1 MKKRYFLFALS
12 ALVLTMPMWGQ
23 NENLLPS
30 RTMTIEGTYNPTLQ
44 KGEKVSVAS
53 EQIDTERQTANVQ
66 YVTEEQ
72 QVVKYGRSPM
82 QVLETDFEIEE
93 VDIFSGLV
101 SVGYGLRNNLDA
113 LMDFE
118 MATSKGSVLGLDG
131 YMEGWNTELDENWRS
146 KMFNSNAALSFMHSF
161 ENVAL
166 AFNADYGY
174 RRYNL
179 RKGKQFDY
187 YANGLN
193 RFNRI
198 INEGSF
204 YTSIFSTGGSQLDYN
219 LQVGYQGLKADKL
232 VLNDRNQDYKENI
245 LRVYGNVTLPL
256 KSGVLGVDYNQ
267 KSVINDKYST
277 MTLTPTWN
285 WSNEKVY
292 LSLGANVDLRTSKED
307 RILASPMIVINQNLK
322 TTKNAD
328 FMLLTEITGGVMDNN
343 MRSLW
348 SVSPYWTS
356 KNKIKDGY
364 TLVDFY
370 SGVSMSLTDK
380 VTFVIGNGY
389 SYTKNAVFQTLS
401 DSLIVSSML
410 EQHNSGLFYNK
421 LTVDVEMSSLLN
433 MRFAATHHDWTNK
446 DLGKALAYK
455 PVWDL
460 ALDSRLIITEALDL
474 VVSYNFSNFHKYE
487 GKAINSVNNLS
498 VGADY
503 RFRNNFSLFADL
515 NNIFNSSHYY
525 YAGYMAQ
532 KFNFVLGGAYRF

>member
-1 MKKRYFLFALS
+1 
-12 ALVLTMPMWGQ
+12 
-23 NENLLPS
+23 
-30 RTMTIEGTYNPTLQ
+30 
-44 KGEKVSVAS
+44 
-53 EQIDTERQTANVQ
+53 
-66 YVTEEQ
+66 
-72 QVVKYGRSPM
+72 
-82 QVLETDFEIEE
+82 
-93 VDIFSGLV
+93 
-101 SVGYGLRNNLDA
+101 
-113 LMDFE
+113 
-118 MATSKGSVLGLDG
+118 
-131 YMEGWNTELDENWRS
+131 
-146 KMFNSNAALSFMHSF
+146 
-161 ENVAL
+161 
-166 AFNADYGY
+166 
-174 RRYNL
+174 
-179 RKGKQFDY
+179 
-187 YANGLN
+187 
-193 RFNRI
+193 
-198 INEGSF
+198 
-204 YTSIFSTGGSQLDYN
+204 
-219 LQVGYQGLKADKL
+219 
-232 VLNDRNQDYKENI
+232 
-245 LRVYGNVTLPL
+245 
-256 KSGVLGVDYNQ
+256 
-267 KSVINDKYST
+267 

-364 TLVDFY
+364 TLIDFY

-389 SYTKNAVFQTLS
+389 SYTKNAIFQTLS
-401 DSLIVSSML
+401 DSIIVSSML

-433 MRFAATHHDWTNK
+433 MRFAATHYDWTNK

-460 ALDSRLIITEALDL
+460 TLDSRLIITEALDL
-474 VVSYNFSNFHKYE
+474 IVSYNFSNFHKYE

>member
-44 KGEKVSVAS
+44 KGEKVTVAS
-53 EQIDTERQTANVQ
+53 EQIDTERQVANVQ

-131 YMEGWNTELDENWRS
+131 YMEGWNTELDDDWRS

-161 ENVAL
+161 EKVAL

-204 YTSIFSTGGSQLDYN
+204 YTSIFSTGASQLDYN
-219 LQVGYQGLKADKL
+219 LQVGYQGLKADRL
-232 VLNDRNQDYKENI
+232 ILNDRNQDYKENI
-245 LRVYGNVTLPL
+245 LRVYGNLTLPL

-292 LSLGANVDLRTSKED
+292 LSLAWIRLES
-307 RILASPMIVINQNLK
+307 
-322 TTKNAD
+322 
-328 FMLLTEITGGVMDNN
+328 
-343 MRSLW
+343 
-348 SVSPYWTS
+348 
-356 KNKIKDGY
+356 
-364 TLVDFY
+364 
-370 SGVSMSLTDK
+370 
-380 VTFVIGNGY
+380 FVI
-389 SYTKNAVFQTLS
+389 A
-401 DSLIVSSML
+401 I
-410 EQHNSGLFYNK
+410 
-421 LTVDVEMSSLLN
+421 
-433 MRFAATHHDWTNK
+433 
-446 DLGKALAYK
+446 
-455 PVWDL
+455 
-460 ALDSRLIITEALDL
+460 LII
-474 VVSYNFSNFHKYE
+474 
-487 GKAINSVNNLS
+487 VN
-498 VGADY
+498 
-503 RFRNNFSLFADL
+503 
-515 NNIFNSSHYY
+515 
-525 YAGYMAQ
+525 
-532 KFNFVLGGAYRF
+532 K

>member
-1 MKKRYFLFALS
+1 M
-12 ALVLTMPMWGQ
+12 
-23 NENLLPS
+23 
-30 RTMTIEGTYNPTLQ
+30 Q

-72 QVVKYGRSPM
+72 QVVEYGRSPM

-93 VDIFSGLV
+93 EDIFSGLV

-131 YMEGWNTELDENWRS
+131 YMEGWNTELDDDWRS

-161 ENVAL
+161 ERVAL

-204 YTSIFSTGGSQLDYN
+204 YTSIFSTGASQLDYN
-219 LQVGYQGLKADKL
+219 LQVGYQGLKADRL
-232 VLNDRNQDYKENI
+232 ILNDRNQDYKENI
-245 LRVYGNVTLPL
+245 LRVYGNLTLPL
-256 KSGVLGVDYNQ
+256 KSGVLGVYYNQ

-277 MTLTPTWN
+277 MTLTPSWN

-364 TLVDFY
+364 TLIDFY

-389 SYTKNAVFQTLS
+389 SYTKNAIFQTLS
-401 DSLIVSSML
+401 DSIIVSSML

-421 LTVDVEMSSLLN
+421 LTRSEEHMSELQ
-433 MRFAATHHDWTNK
+433 
-446 DLGKALAYK
+446 
-455 PVWDL
+455 
-460 ALDSRLIITEALDL
+460 SR
-474 VVSYNFSNFHKYE
+474 
-487 GKAINSVNNLS
+487 
-498 VGADY
+498 
-503 RFRNNFSLFADL
+503 
-515 NNIFNSSHYY
+515 
-525 YAGYMAQ
+525 
-532 KFNFVLGGAYRF
+532 